1 MIIWV
6 INMLSVRLT
15 QFNFERLLLNMI
27 PAKQNVCKTDN
38 KETANHYFLLLLVY
52 QSIVNSEAFQTM

>member
-1 MIIWV
+1 
-6 INMLSVRLT
+6 MLSVRLT

-38 KETANHYFLLLLVY
+38 KEIANHYFPLLLVY